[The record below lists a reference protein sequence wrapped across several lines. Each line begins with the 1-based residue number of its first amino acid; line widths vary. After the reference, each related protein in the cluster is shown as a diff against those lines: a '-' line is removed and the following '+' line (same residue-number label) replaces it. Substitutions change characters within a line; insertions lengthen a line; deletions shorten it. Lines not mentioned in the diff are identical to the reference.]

1 MKYKYK
7 FNELDCANCANA
19 IEQKLN
25 SDKNIK
31 TASVNFSKLSLI
43 VETDLDKDVKKYVN
57 NIIASVEPDSFVID
71 IGEES
76 DTKKKVKN
84 DILRLVTAIIIAVVG
99 MIIGDSLL
107 SKILIIISY
116 ILLLEKTT
124 ITAVKLLVRS
134 RTINENLL
142 VTISCI
148 GAYLTNNIHEGLMVV
163 ILYEIG
169 KILEEIAVNNSRRS
183 ISNLMDIKPEYANL
197 KKGDEIKKVNPEQ
210 VKIDDI
216 IVIKQG
222 EKVPLDGIIVKGS
235 AKLNTSA
242 LTGESKLSS
251 VKAGDEVLSGTV
263 NINGLFELKVT
274 SAYTNS
280 TVSRILELVETA
292 TDRKAKT
299 ETFVARMAKIYT
311 PIVIIL
317 AILTAIILP
326 LFFKVPSNVAIYRA
340 LVFLVVSC
348 PCAIAISVPLSYF
361 TGIGAASRAGILIKG
376 SDYLDSLC
384 AVNKIVFDKTG
395 TITTGTFSDYNL
407 KILDD
412 NYKEDEIK
420 QIYAKGEKLS
430 NHPIAMSIVNLFNK
444 NIKTNDV
451 KNYKEI
457 SGKGVEFVLGEDKIK
472 IGSSEFCNA
481 SKKDG
486 YIYLN
491 INDNNVAKLELL
503 DGVKKGTKK
512 TIATLKSMN
521 ITPKMFTGDSE
532 SIAKKIAKSVGIDD
546 VSYEMLP
553 EDKYKLLENVIKEN
567 SGKTAFVG
575 DGINDAPSLALADIG
590 ISMGGVGSASAI
602 EASDIVI
609 MTDDLAK
616 IPVGIKIAKKT
627 NHIIKQNLLFAIGVK
642 VLVLTLS
649 TVGLASMWQAVFADT
664 GVTLI
669 TILNTT
675 RILKREKSKK

>member
-183 ISNLMDIKPEYANL
+183 ISNLMNIKPEYANL

-361 TGIGAASRAGILIKG
+361 TGIGAASRLGILIKG

-567 SGKTAFVG
+567 SGKTVFVG